1 MATTQSADYDISKYT
16 DRVSLWSND
25 PNAHL
30 SGYFTLYYHVESEL
44 TPTKP
49 DTILGDIYVRQAPNK
64 ICVLGLSPSHPF
76 IVSSS
81 SLNKD
86 DLKKECNVVLATE
99 LVGTKVTYDTTIAQI
114 IVGQIT
120 YLIKARMQGQLL
132 ELNPRLKDTPELLWE
147 HTMDTGY
154 IAVIMSRVDD
164 TKQQL
169 KGYLTEEEYNTSL
182 AEKKSE

>member
-76 IVSSS
+76 I
-81 SLNKD
+81 
-86 DLKKECNVVLATE
+86 CNVVLATE